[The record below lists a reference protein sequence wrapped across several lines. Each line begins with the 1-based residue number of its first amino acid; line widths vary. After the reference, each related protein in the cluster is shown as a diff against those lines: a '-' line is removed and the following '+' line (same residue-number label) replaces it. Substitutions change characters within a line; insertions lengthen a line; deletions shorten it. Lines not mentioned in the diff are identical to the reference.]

1 MIIGH
6 FMTFDKKVFIES
18 DLKAIIKGD
27 YKYVCTM
34 MSNFLEN
41 NFQDNNFYINECL

>member
-1 MIIGH
+1 MI
-6 FMTFDKKVFIES
+6 FDKKVIIES

-27 YKYVCTM
+27 YKYVFTM

-41 NFQDNNFYINECL
+41 NFRDNNFYINECL